1 MIRST
6 GPLCVFILSAFAPDP
21 LPIKIQPVLVGEVT
35 STGNYML
42 PVQLRTATSIGHFAD
57 QYWLEKRPI

>member
-6 GPLCVFILSAFAPDP
+6 GPLYVFILRVFAPILYP
-21 LPIKIQPVLVGEVT
+21 LRNLTGEVT

-42 PVQLRTATSIGHFAD
+42 PVLLRTATSIGHFAD